1 MSVNSRIIRFTQWH
15 LQLDEA
21 VQREARQR
29 GATFRLLR
37 LQALRLTIKQR
48 LAALMRRPLSRPLT
62 G

>member
-15 LQLDEA
+15 RQLDEA

-48 LAALMRRPLSRPLT
+48 LAALMRQPLSRPLT